1 MSSIKTYLRKIKYNF
16 TYLFKSKLELP
27 SDFRLFNRR
36 DTNYQQFIY
45 KHCRPD
51 KNTNLDLGRGLKI
64 FGKISDEY
72 VINSDIF
79 SNFNFSNKKFY
90 EEKLEEL
97 KYGLIVNT
105 SLAEVIMV
113 PLPKLL
119 SP

>member
-1 MSSIKTYLRKIKYNF
+1 MSSIKTYLRKLKYNM
-16 TYLFKSKLELP
+16 TYLFKSNFELP

-79 SNFNFSNKKFY
+79 ISFNFSNKITWINAKVN
-90 EEKLEEL
+90 KSILM
-97 KYGLIVNT
+97 KILI
-105 SLAEVIMV
+105 LF
-113 PLPKLL
+113 
-119 SP
+119 